1 MELIAFWVC
10 FSWCCQY
17 WLFMTYFLLILF
29 FYLYQH
35 LVLIRWLGISESSD
49 EAEDSHL
56 NGFFLSWTFE
66 MCWMLIKNLLLIK
79 STIANIAYEAYDWFF
94 LHKLIQYVSSCD
106 TYEKK
111 SYYKCCIWMVS
122 FSHVLIKNAFN
133 KLLMVNL
140 VSQMSHLFHGQPK
153 CDNSMFVYLQR
164 YYHRFHTWTFFFMNW
179 WNVIFEGLS
188 C

>member
-111 SYYKCCIWMVS
+111 SYYKCWIWMVF
-122 FSHVLIKNAFN
+122 FSHILITAFSAIYPVQPGMKSSFHSKEPQVSRFDCPRSTWNIVLFQGTAGGIF
-133 KLLMVNL
+133 KL
-140 VSQMSHLFHGQPK
+140 
-153 CDNSMFVYLQR
+153 
-164 YYHRFHTWTFFFMNW
+164 
-179 WNVIFEGLS
+179 
-188 C
+188 